1 MDFELTEEQELIRS
15 TVREFAETVLAPR
28 AREMDEKA
36 EFPWEEIKKMAEQG
50 YLGAQIPKEYGGED
64 LDGVSY
70 AIMVEEISRAVCGIG
85 LTLQIHNSA
94 CSQPIAQF
102 GNEEQKK
109 KFLPRL
115 AKGEIIGAFA
125 LTEPGAGS
133 DAQSLRT
140 TATPEGDEY
149 VLNGSKIF
157 TTSGPLAGV
166 ALTFATTPAE
176 SEEAKRKPI
185 SAFLVEKGTPGFS
198 AGAKEDKMGMRA
210 AINSELMFDECRIP
224 KENILGKEGDG
235 FRIAMTILDSARI
248 GASAQAVGLAQA
260 ALDEAVKYAKER
272 EQFNRPIARFQ
283 AIQFM
288 LAEMAT
294 QIEAA
299 RLLTYNAA
307 LLKDKGA
314 RFTKEVAMAKLYS
327 SKICTEVV
335 SNAVQIHGGYG
346 YMKDYPVERYYRDAK
361 VLEIYEGT
369 SEVQRMVIAGQLLK
383 S

>member
-1 MDFELTEEQELIRS
+1 MNFELTEEQKLIRS
-15 TVREFAETVLAPR
+15 TVREFAATVLAPR

-36 EFPWEEIKKMAEQG
+36 EFPWNEIKKMAEQG
-50 YLGAQIPKEYGGED
+50 YLGAQIPKEYGGSE
-64 LDGVSY
+64 LDSLSY
-70 AIMVEEISRAVCGIG
+70 AILIEEISRAVCGIG

-94 CSQPIAQF
+94 CAQPIAQF
-102 GNEEQKK
+102 GNENQKK

-140 TATPEGDEY
+140 TATPQGNEY

-157 TTSGPLAGV
+157 ITSGPVAGV
-166 ALTFATTPAE
+166 VIVFAVTPSADD
-176 SEEAKRKPI
+176 SKRKSI
-185 SAFLVEKGTPGFS
+185 SAFLVERGTPGFS

-210 AINSELMFDECRIP
+210 AINSELMFDGCKVP
-224 KENILGKEGDG
+224 KENLLGKEGDG
-235 FRIAMTILDSARI
+235 FKIAMSILDSARI
-248 GASAQAVGLAQA
+248 GAAAQAVGLAQA
-260 ALDEAVKYAKER
+260 AFDEAFKYAQER
-272 EQFNRPIARFQ
+272 QQFNRPIAQFQ
-283 AIQFM
+283 AVQFM

-299 RLLTYNAA
+299 RLLTYKAA
-307 LLKDKGA
+307 FLKDKGA

-327 SKICTEVV
+327 SRICTQVV

-361 VLEIYEGT
+361 ALEIYEGT
-369 SEVQRMVIAGQLLK
+369 SEVQRMVIAGQLMK
-383 S
+383 T

>member
-1 MDFELTEEQELIRS
+1 MDFDLTEEQELIRS

-28 AREMDEKA
+28 AREMDENA
-36 EFPWEEIKKMAEQG
+36 EFPWEETKKMAEQG
-50 YLGAQIPKEYGGED
+50 YLGAQIPKQYGGSD
-64 LDGVSY
+64 LDTVSY
-70 AIMVEEISRAVCGIG
+70 AIMIEEISRVVCGIG

-94 CSQPIAQF
+94 CAQPIAQF

-109 KFLPRL
+109 RFLPRL

-133 DAQSLRT
+133 DAQALRT

-149 VLNGSKIF
+149 ILNGSKIF
-157 TTSGPLAGV
+157 ITSGPVAGLSLV
-166 ALTFATTPAE
+166 FAVTPSA
-176 SEEAKRKPI
+176 EEAKRKPI
-185 SAFLVEKGTPGFS
+185 SAFLLEKGTPGYS
-198 AGAKEDKMGMRA
+198 AGSKEDKMGMRA
-210 AINSELMFDECRIP
+210 AINSELMFDNCRIP
-224 KENILGKEGDG
+224 KANLLGKEGDG
-235 FRIAMTILDSARI
+235 FKIAMTILDSARI

-260 ALDEAVKYAKER
+260 AFEEALKYSQER
-272 EQFNRPIARFQ
+272 QQFNRPIANFQ
-283 AIQFM
+283 AVQFM

-299 RLLTYNAA
+299 RLLTHHAA

-314 RFTKEVAMAKLYS
+314 RFTKEVAIAKLYS

-335 SNAVQIHGGYG
+335 SKAVQIHGGYG

>member
-50 YLGAQIPKEYGGED
+50 YLGAQIPKEYGGSE
-64 LDGVSY
+64 LDSVSY

-94 CSQPIAQF
+94 CSQPINQF

-149 VLNGSKIF
+149 ILNGSKIF
-157 TTSGPLAGV
+157 ITSGPVAGV
-166 ALTFATTPAE
+166 ALVFAITPAE

-185 SAFLVEKGTPGFS
+185 SVFLVEKGTPGFS

-272 EQFNRPIARFQ
+272 QQFNRPIARFQ

-314 RFTKEVAMAKLYS
+314 RFTKEVAMAKLYA
-327 SKICTEVV
+327 SKICTQVV

-383 S
+383 I

>member
-1 MDFELTEEQELIRS
+1 MDFDLTEEQELIRS

-36 EFPWEEIKKMAEQG
+36 EFPWEETKKMAEQG
-50 YLGAQIPKEYGGED
+50 YLGAQIPKQYGGSE
-64 LDGVSY
+64 LDSVSY
-70 AIMVEEISRAVCGIG
+70 AIMIEEISRAVCGIG

-94 CSQPIAQF
+94 CAQPIVQF

-140 TATPEGDEY
+140 TATPKGNEY
-149 VLNGSKIF
+149 ILNGSKIF
-157 TTSGPLAGV
+157 ITSGPVAGV
-166 ALTFATTPAE
+166 ALVFAITPSA
-176 SEEAKRKPI
+176 EEAKRKPI

-210 AINSELMFDECRIP
+210 AINSELMFDDCRIP
-224 KENILGKEGDG
+224 KENLLGKEGDG

-260 ALDEAVKYAKER
+260 AFEEALKYSQER
-272 EQFNRPIARFQ
+272 VQFNRPIARFQ
-283 AIQFM
+283 AVQFM

-294 QIEAA
+294 QIESA
-299 RLLTYNAA
+299 RLLTHQAA

-327 SKICTEVV
+327 SRMCTEVV
-335 SNAVQIHGGYG
+335 SKAVQIHGGYG

>member
-1 MDFELTEEQELIRS
+1 MNFELTEEQKLIRS
-15 TVREFAETVLAPR
+15 TAREFAETFLAPK

-36 EFPWEEIKKMAEQG
+36 EFPWNEIKKMAEQG
-50 YLGAQIPKEYGGED
+50 YLGAQIPKEYGGSE
-64 LDGVSY
+64 LDSVSY
-70 AIMVEEISRAVCGIG
+70 AILIEEISRAVCGIG

-94 CSQPIAQF
+94 CAQPIAQF
-102 GNEEQKK
+102 GNENQKK
-109 KFLPRL
+109 KFLPQL

-140 TATPEGDEY
+140 TATPQGNEY

-157 TTSGPLAGV
+157 ITSGPVAGV
-166 ALTFATTPAE
+166 VIVFAVTP
-176 SEEAKRKPI
+176 STDDSKKKSI

-210 AINSELMFDECRIP
+210 AINSELMFDECKVP
-224 KENILGKEGDG
+224 KENLLGKEGDG
-235 FRIAMTILDSARI
+235 FKIAMSILDSARI
-248 GASAQAVGLAQA
+248 GAAAQAVGLAQA
-260 ALDEAVKYAKER
+260 AFDEAFKYAQER
-272 EQFNRPIARFQ
+272 QQFNRPIAQFQ
-283 AIQFM
+283 AVQFM

-299 RLLTYNAA
+299 RLLTYKAA
-307 LLKDKGA
+307 FLKDKGA

-327 SKICTEVV
+327 SKICTQVV

-361 VLEIYEGT
+361 ALEIYEGT
-369 SEVQRMVIAGQLLK
+369 SEVQRMIIAGQLMK
-383 S
+383 T

>member
-64 LDGVSY
+64 LDSVSY

-149 VLNGSKIF
+149 ILNGSKIF

-210 AINSELMFDECRIP
+210 AVNSELMFDECRIP

>member
-50 YLGAQIPKEYGGED
+50 YLGAQIPKEYGGSE
-64 LDGVSY
+64 LDTVSY
-70 AIMVEEISRAVCGIG
+70 AILIEEISRVVCGIG

-94 CSQPIAQF
+94 CAQPIAQY
-102 GNEEQKK
+102 GTEEQKE

-133 DAQSLRT
+133 DAQSIRT
-140 TATPEGDEY
+140 TAVPDGDEY

-157 TTSGPLAGV
+157 ITSGPVAGV
-166 ALTFATTPAE
+166 ALVFAATPT
-176 SEEAKRKPI
+176 SEEEKRKPI
-185 SAFLVEKGTPGFS
+185 SAFLVEKGTPGFT
-198 AGAKEDKMGMRA
+198 AGPKEDKMGMRA
-210 AINSELMFDECRIP
+210 AVNSELIFDNCRIP
-224 KENILGKEGDG
+224 KENLLGKEGDG
-235 FRIAMTILDSARI
+235 FRIAMATLDSARI

-260 ALDEAVKYAKER
+260 AFEEALKYSMER
-272 EQFNRPIARFQ
+272 EQFNRPIAKFQ

-294 QIEAA
+294 QIETA
-299 RLLTYNAA
+299 RLLTYRAA
-307 LLKDKGA
+307 FLKDKGV

-327 SKICTEVV
+327 SKICTQVV

-369 SEVQRMVIAGQLLK
+369 SEVQRMVIANQLLK

>member
-1 MDFELTEEQELIRS
+1 MNFDFTEEQQLIRS

-50 YLGAQIPKEYGGED
+50 YLGAQIPKEYGGSE
-64 LDGVSY
+64 LDTVSY
-70 AIMVEEISRAVCGIG
+70 AIMIEEISRVVCGIG

-94 CSQPIAQF
+94 CAQPIAQF
-102 GNEEQKK
+102 GTEEQKK
-109 KFLPRL
+109 RFLPRL
-115 AKGEIIGAFA
+115 AKGELIGAFA

-133 DAQSLRT
+133 DAQALRT
-140 TATPEGDEY
+140 TATPDGDEY
-149 VLNGSKIF
+149 ILNGSKIF
-157 TTSGPLAGV
+157 ITSGPVAGV
-166 ALTFATTPAE
+166 ALVFATTP
-176 SEEAKRKPI
+176 STGDAKKKPI

-198 AGAKEDKMGMRA
+198 AGPKEDKMGMRA
-210 AINSELMFDECRIP
+210 AINSELIFDNCRIP
-224 KENILGKEGDG
+224 KANLLGKEGDG

-248 GASAQAVGLAQA
+248 GASAQAVGLARA
-260 ALDEAVKYAKER
+260 AFEEALKYSQQR
-272 EQFNRPIARFQ
+272 QQFSRPIAQFQ

-299 RLLTYNAA
+299 SLLTYRAA
-307 LLKDKGA
+307 YLKDKGA

-327 SKICTEVV
+327 SRMCTEVV
-335 SNAVQIHGGYG
+335 SKALQIHGGYG
-346 YMKDYPVERYYRDAK
+346 YMKDYPIERYYRDAK

>member
-1 MDFELTEEQELIRS
+1 MNFELTEEQELIRS

-36 EFPWEEIKKMAEQG
+36 EFPWNETKKMAEQG
-50 YLGAQIPKEYGGED
+50 YLGAQIPKEYGGSE
-64 LDGVSY
+64 LDSVSY
-70 AIMVEEISRAVCGIG
+70 AILIEEISRVVCGIG

-94 CSQPIAQF
+94 CAQPIAQF
-102 GNEEQKK
+102 GNEKQKK
-109 KFLPRL
+109 RFLPRL

-140 TATPEGDEY
+140 NATPSGNEY

-157 TTSGPLAGV
+157 ITSGPVAGV
-166 ALTFATTPAE
+166 ALVFAVTPSAE
-176 SEEAKRKPI
+176 EGKRKPM

-198 AGAKEDKMGMRA
+198 AGADEDKMGMRA
-210 AINSELMFDECRIP
+210 AINSELMFDECKIP
-224 KENILGKEGDG
+224 KENLLGKEGDG
-235 FRIAMTILDSARI
+235 FKIAMTILDSARI
-248 GASAQAVGLAQA
+248 GASAQAVGLSQA
-260 ALDEAVKYAKER
+260 ALEESLKYSQER
-272 EQFNRPIARFQ
+272 QQFNRPIAQFQ

-288 LAEMAT
+288 IAEMAT

-299 RLLTYNAA
+299 RLLTYQAA
-307 LLKDKGA
+307 FLKDKGA

-327 SKICTEVV
+327 SKICTQVV

-369 SEVQRMVIAGQLLK
+369 SEVQRMVIAGQLIK
-383 S
+383 